1 MSLYE
6 SDASRWRGLEV
17 MCALRWMNCSSLL
30 IHGMRMWK
38 RGWSSLTF
46 TPIARCIRNRFRHS
60 RIHSFWTRR
69 IHSMSCAQQRRLIP
83 PRTSLLH
90 SSFFLRAVEMMDEPA
105 DESGNGSVAG
115 AMTRA
120 WYGVKLCVRPFLQ
133 NPKLSSPSNTP
144 VPSKTHIPLLD
155 ELATER
161 ILAAYSS
168 TSPAVRSKAKKQTSE
183 KGTGAVGGSP
193 VPAEVR
199 GVVVKWLQG
208 K

>member
-1 MSLYE
+1 
-6 SDASRWRGLEV
+6 
-17 MCALRWMNCSSLL
+17 
-30 IHGMRMWK
+30 
-38 RGWSSLTF
+38 
-46 TPIARCIRNRFRHS
+46 
-60 RIHSFWTRR
+60 
-69 IHSMSCAQQRRLIP
+69 
-83 PRTSLLH
+83 
-90 SSFFLRAVEMMDEPA
+90 MMDEPA

-193 VPAEVR
+193 VPAEAR